1 MEESASVADALF
13 GKTRQAVLAVLFG
26 DPGREFYLREIVTFA
41 KSGVGQVQREL
52 NRLVRSG
59 LVLREPKGNQVWFR
73 ANPDGSVYAE
83 LVGIVAKTFGIADFI
98 RMALV
103 PVAAQLRAAFIYG
116 SVARG
121 QHRATSDVD
130 LFVVGDILLSDID
143 EPIRQAESKMS
154 MKVSPTVIDP
164 KEFAKRRAAGD
175 HFIRSVLAGPKIFI
189 VGSTASLKTIGEQS
203 AR

>member
-1 MEESASVADALF
+1 M
-13 GKTRQAVLAVLFG
+13 LFG
-26 DPGREFYLREIVTFA
+26 DPGREFYLREIVAFA

-103 PVAAQLRAAFIYG
+103 PVAARLRAAFIYG

-121 QHRATSDVD
+121 QHRATATSTCSSSGTY
-130 LFVVGDILLSDID
+130 FC
-143 EPIRQAESKMS
+143 PISTNRFARQNRKC
-154 MKVSPTVIDP
+154 
-164 KEFAKRRAAGD
+164 R
-175 HFIRSVLAGPKIFI
+175 
-189 VGSTASLKTIGEQS
+189 
-203 AR
+203 